1 VGELAALPRKNV
13 KGIVPGEGI
22 HRKPWVRTSRGC
34 SLYDMIFSTFQS
46 SSLTH
51 CFSQHTT
58 NLVTR
63 ASTNTH
69 AHPRTPRT
77 PTRTP
82 AHARAPSKTKG
93 PRTPTCT
100 NQTSCQMLDDSPP
113 PCLSD
118 ATAHSPWHHAP
129 CTVTASLS
137 GAQWHS
143 RWHGGAY
150 PGPNAELVTIRA
162 RDNSG
167 LATAHARAR
176 TLHATILSD
185 CHLGP

>member
-1 VGELAALPRKNV
+1 
-13 KGIVPGEGI
+13 VP
-22 HRKPWVRTSRGC
+22 
-34 SLYDMIFSTFQS
+34 
-46 SSLTH
+46 
-51 CFSQHTT
+51 
-58 NLVTR
+58 N
-63 ASTNTH
+63 
-69 AHPRTPRT
+69 
-77 PTRTP
+77 
-82 AHARAPSKTKG
+82 AR
-93 PRTPTCT
+93 C
-100 NQTSCQMLDDSPP
+100 SPP

-118 ATAHSPWHHAP
+118 ATAHAPWHHAP

-150 PGPNAELVTIRA
+150 PGPNAALVTIRA

-185 CHLGP
+185 CHLDRRLILSPGLDCPRPRPRPHGVVWVDSSPLSESAESRVDELIASRKAEREASPDKPSHSNAMIDGLGVRGTVSAPISSAL